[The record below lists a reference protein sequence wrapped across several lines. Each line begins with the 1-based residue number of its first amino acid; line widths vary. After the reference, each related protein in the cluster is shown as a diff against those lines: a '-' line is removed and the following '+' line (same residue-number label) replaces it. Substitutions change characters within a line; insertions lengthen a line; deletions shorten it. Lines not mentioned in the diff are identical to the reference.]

1 MTIASKRYSN
11 CLKIGN
17 NNVQKTI
24 VIDFAGSRQLDTP
37 QRTGMQKGLWD
48 YFLIQLNNLTCKK
61 KLHYHLV

>member
-24 VIDFAGSRQLDTP
+24 VIDFAGSRKLDTP

-48 YFLIQLNNLTCKK
+48 YFLI
-61 KLHYHLV
+61 